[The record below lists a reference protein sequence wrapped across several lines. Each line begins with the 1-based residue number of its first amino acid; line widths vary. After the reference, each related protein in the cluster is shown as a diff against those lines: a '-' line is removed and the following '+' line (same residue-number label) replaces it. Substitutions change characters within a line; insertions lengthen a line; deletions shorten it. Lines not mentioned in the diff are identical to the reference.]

1 LKEKIIEGSL
11 LQFLE
16 HGIQKITLEKLMAY
30 LDISAETMY
39 KYFDSKDQLLEE
51 CLKVYYK
58 QADNEVL
65 KIIDGAPN
73 VVVSICRI
81 YSKAIDIDFGDQYLF
96 NEDLNYY
103 YPELQDKIIR
113 EYSKGALEILTG
125 LMEHGIIEGYFFHY
139 LKATDVLQAITI
151 LYRSVTRYDVYKEF
165 SKKREL
171 TKHTIA
177 IYLKSI
183 CTDKGLQVMD
193 QLNILSD

>member
-1 LKEKIIEGSL
+1 MKEKIIEGSL
-11 LQFLE
+11 QQFLE
-16 HGIQKITLEKLMAY
+16 HGIQKITLQKLIVH
-30 LDISAETMY
+30 LNISAETMH
-39 KYFDSKDQLLEE
+39 KYFDSKEQLLEE

-58 QADNEVL
+58 QADKGVL

-81 YSKAIDIDFGDQYLF
+81 YSKAIDVDFGDQYLF

-103 YPELQDKIIR
+103 YPDLQDKIIK

-125 LMEHGIIEGYFFHY
+125 LTEHGIIEGYFFHY

-193 QLNILSD
+193 QLNVLSD

>member
-1 LKEKIIEGSL
+1 MKEKIIEGSL
-11 LQFLE
+11 QQFLK
-16 HGIQKITLEKLMAY
+16 HGIQKITLQKLIVY
-30 LDISAETMY
+30 LDISAETMH
-39 KYFDSKDQLLEE
+39 KYFDNKEQLLEE

-58 QADNEVL
+58 QADKEVL

-73 VVVSICRI
+73 VIVSICRI
-81 YSKAIDIDFGDQYLF
+81 YSKSIDVDFGDQYQF

-103 YPELQDKIIR
+103 YPHLQDKIIK

-125 LMEHGIIEGYFFHY
+125 LMENGIIEGYFFHY
-139 LKATDVLQAITI
+139 LKATDVLHAIAI

-165 SKKREL
+165 NKKREL

-193 QLNILSD
+193 QLNVLSD